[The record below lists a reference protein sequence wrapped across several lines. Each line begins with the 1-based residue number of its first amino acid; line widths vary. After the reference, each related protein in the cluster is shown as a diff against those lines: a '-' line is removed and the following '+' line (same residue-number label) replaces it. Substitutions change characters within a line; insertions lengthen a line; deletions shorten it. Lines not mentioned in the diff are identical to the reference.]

1 MWHVYASTLLPLF
14 NNLWLGQGTGNSNF
28 FYAATLVFGVA
39 NGAALLDSTWAGL
52 TLPYGQPKEGYTLLQ
67 I

>member
-1 MWHVYASTLLPLF
+1 MWHLYAATLLPLF

-28 FYAATLVFGVA
+28 FYAATLVFGVS
-39 NGAALLDSTWAGL
+39 NGAAFLDSVWAGL
-52 TLPYGQPKEGYTLLQ
+52 TVPYGEIKQNHSLIQ